1 MFLFCAIINPSNS
14 DDGGVPMDKD
24 KFFDELE
31 QLLENLNG
39 SGLPETL
46 KVTIYYST
54 GENET
59 FNVSDAFW
67 ANALVATK
75 KRLKYTYFKNR
86 LINLEHVVKMHYEKI
101 ETTE

>member
-1 MFLFCAIINPSNS
+1 
-14 DDGGVPMDKD
+14 MDKD

-31 QLLENLNG
+31 HFLENLNG
-39 SGLPETL
+39 KKLPETL

-75 KRLKYTYFKNR
+75 KRLKYTYFNNR
-86 LINLEHVVKMHYEKI
+86 LINLDHVVKMHFEELDTIK
-101 ETTE
+101 